1 MNRTFF
7 KTIAIAALSVG
18 ILSTSTGCALLDNS
32 KKHVVTGSGEE
43 LTQNDKKRQP
53 LAPPKNQNAKDTSEK
68 KQQKSKPIKNKK
80 NNANEKV
87 TSAEVAEARKE
98 AAALDSGNKTTMTQT
113 DKTNKDAG
121 AVLPADFSLNGE
133 WTIYSVR
140 NNMVTG
146 EERPYITFDLAAKR
160 FYGSNGCNIVNGD
173 ITLSDKDGLKLDN
186 IIATM
191 KMCSDAPFEYLINL
205 ALSEVS
211 SYSARQV
218 GPNTFLDLKGNG
230 GSVIMV
236 LRRHNMDF
244 LNGAWAITSLN
255 GTPMPAEGAEDAAT
269 MTINIPDLQIHGT
282 TGCNIFNGQL
292 FIDPDKN
299 NSMQFVNIGTTRMAC
314 PPNSRETEF
323 LLGLEMVETAKA
335 TGTDTI
341 AMYSAD
347 GKLIFEMRRINYPRE
362 EQQVE

>member
-1 MNRTFF
+1 MTVNGKSYTIIKLLGKGKGGYSYLAESGNNRYVLKQIHHEPCDYYQFGNKLEAEIRDYKKLKEIGIKMPAMLEADVKNERILKEFIEGDTIYQLVLEDKM
-7 KTIAIAALSVG
+7 KTDYIEQLRRM
-18 ILSTSTGCALLDNS
+18 CALLYAANTNIDYFPTNF
-32 KKHVVTGSGEE
+32 VVH
-43 LTQNDKKRQP
+43 N
-53 LAPPKNQNAKDTSEK
+53 
-68 KQQKSKPIKNKK
+68 
-80 NNANEKV
+80 
-87 TSAEVAEARKE
+87 
-98 AAALDSGNKTTMTQT
+98 
-113 DKTNKDAG
+113 
-121 AVLPADFSLNGE
+121 
-133 WTIYSVR
+133 
-140 NNMVTG
+140 
-146 EERPYITFDLAAKR
+146 EERPYINFDLAAKR

-173 ITLSDKDGLKLDN
+173 MTLSGKTGLKLDN

>member
-1 MNRTFF
+1 MNRTLI
-7 KTIAIAALSVG
+7 KAIVIAALSAG
-18 ILSTSTGCALLDNS
+18 ILSATTGCALLDSS

-43 LTQNDKKRQP
+43 LTQNGKKNQP
-53 LAPPKNQNAKDTSEK
+53 LAPPKKQKAKDTAEK

-80 NNANEKV
+80 NNAAEKV
-87 TSAEVAEARKE
+87 TSAEVMEARKE
-98 AAALDSGNKTTMTQT
+98 VAALDTENKVTPTSTKQ
-113 DKTNKDAG
+113 NKNDNNAT
-121 AVLPADFSLNGE
+121 LPSDFSINGE

-140 NNMVTG
+140 NNIVTG
-146 EERPYITFDLAAKR
+146 EERPYINFDLAAQR

-173 ITLSDKDGLKLDN
+173 MSLTGNGGLKLDN

-211 SYSARQV
+211 SYTARQA
-218 GPNTFLDLKGNG
+218 GPNTFLDLKGIG

-244 LNGAWAITSLN
+244 LNGAWSITSLN
-255 GTPMPAEGAEDAAT
+255 GTPMPAEGSEDAAT

-282 TGCNIFNGQL
+282 TGCNIFNGNL

-335 TGTDTI
+335 TGNDTI
-341 AMYSAD
+341 AMYSND
-347 GKLIFEMRRINYPRE
+347 GQLIFEMRRINYPRE
-362 EQQVE
+362 QQAD